1 MVIVPVAYAASGDT
15 LIASTAM
22 LTITPD
28 SEPMEADESPLVVTE
43 IPVTFPEVED
53 PIVNPEIV
61 RVTTVL

>member
-1 MVIVPVAYAASGDT
+1 
-15 LIASTAM
+15 M